1 MAPNEIAERRLFYQQ
16 MIATALQSPAELVAW
31 FGAMQAQEYA
41 LSKWSLGLRL
51 RHLTEASVEKSF
63 ADGHLLRIH
72 LLRPTWHFVAAQD
85 IRWLLRLT
93 APRVHAAN
101 AFMYRKLGLDAA
113 LFRRCNGLLAD
124 MLRGGR
130 YLTRNAVNE
139 VFRKHGI
146 EAEGNRLAYIM
157 MQAELDGLICSG
169 PRKGKQL
176 TYALLDERV
185 PAGQDLGRDE
195 AMSKLALRYFSSR
208 GPATIK
214 DFSAW
219 SGLTIADCRTG
230 ANLAGDAL
238 SQEKIAGEVYF
249 FPVHLPAMRA
259 PEPEAHLLPVY
270 DEYIMG
276 YKDRSA
282 ILQRIGHTQP
292 ELKLPFFNT
301 IVYDGQVIGSWKR
314 VERPKSIGLEYDFLL
329 QPGPE
334 QLNAF
339 EMAAQRFGAFHGVS
353 AHY

>member
-169 PRKGKQL
+169 PRKGKQF

-208 GPATIK
+208 AGNDKGLFRLVGPHHSRLQDGGEPGWRCIV
-214 DFSAW
+214 
-219 SGLTIADCRTG
+219 
-230 ANLAGDAL
+230 AGKN
-238 SQEKIAGEVYF
+238 SWGSIF
-249 FPVHLPAMRA
+249 FPCSPPSNAGA
-259 PEPEAHLLPVY
+259 
-270 DEYIMG
+270 G
-276 YKDRSA
+276 TRSTP
-282 ILQRIGHTQP
+282 LT
-292 ELKLPFFNT
+292 
-301 IVYDGQVIGSWKR
+301 R
-314 VERPKSIGLEYDFLL
+314 V
-329 QPGPE
+329 
-334 QLNAF
+334 
-339 EMAAQRFGAFHGVS
+339 
-353 AHY
+353 